1 MSIIEVKNISKE
13 FKIQIRENGIIGQIK
28 SLFCRK
34 YEIKKAVKNIS
45 FRIDEGEIVGYIG
58 PNGAGKS
65 TTIKMLVGIVQ
76 PTEGEVLINGINP
89 YENRKDNA
97 KNMGVVFGQRSQ
109 LWWDIPLKE
118 SIMLMKYM
126 YNVPDD
132 EFDENLKFYTDVLEL
147 NEFINIPVRQLS
159 LGQRMRAEICVALLH
174 NPKLLYLDEPTI
186 GLDVV
191 VKEKIRNAIKKINKE
206 KKVTVIL
213 TTHDMSD
220 IEKLCDRVMVVDSGH
235 VIYDG
240 KIGKLISQYGNEEKM
255 SISIGKDS
263 KLLRSKLKELD
274 IEVVDYNDGIY
285 NIIYDSNSINSAQII
300 NWFVKNDCDIK
311 NFTIEKMGIEEV
323 IRKVYLA
330 DAKVSFLEGINNE
343 VIFDAN

>member
-13 FKIQIRENGIIGQIK
+13 FKIQKREEGIKGQIK

-34 YEIKKAVKNIS
+34 YEIKKAVNDIS
-45 FRIDEGEIVGYIG
+45 FKINEGEIVGYIG

-65 TTIKMLVGIVQ
+65 TTIKMLVGILQ
-76 PTEGEVLINGINP
+76 PTDGEVLINGISP
-89 YENRKDNA
+89 YDNRKENA
-97 KNMGVVFGQRSQ
+97 KNMGVVFGQRTQ
-109 LWWDIPLKE
+109 LWWDIPLKD
-118 SIMLMKYM
+118 SIALMKYM
-126 YNVPDD
+126 YNVPEE
-132 EFDENLKFYTDVLEL
+132 EFNKNYEFYSEVLEL
-147 NEFINIPVRQLS
+147 NEFINTPVRQLS

-191 VKEKIRNAIKKINKE
+191 VKDKIRNAIKKINKE

-220 IEKLCDRVMVVDSGH
+220 IEKLCDRVMVVDTGR

-240 KIGKLISQYGNEEKM
+240 ELKELASKYGSEEKM
-255 SISIGKDS
+255 SINVGQSKELSRG
-263 KLLRSKLKELD
+263 KLLELGVEL
-274 IEVVDYNDGIY
+274 INYNNGIY
-285 NIIYDSNSINSAQII
+285 NIKYDSNSINSAQII
-300 NWFVKNDCDIK
+300 KWFVKNGYDIT
-311 NFTIEKMGIEEV
+311 NFTIEEMGIEEV

-330 DAKVSFLEGINNE
+330 DAK
-343 VIFDAN
+343 